1 MKFKYLLASSV
12 VCLAA
17 ATVNAAEVVDWGEL
31 IPDVVYNYD
40 AMIPVQGVFTPS
52 ETGVIRC
59 YSTGDLISPYLEPTH
74 DTPIQST
81 NYYYGDNGVKVR
93 FYDVTAGVP
102 LYFYDFCPLDAGT
115 FRISTGVEPIELV
128 DITPAE
134 DVSALS
140 LSTSYK
146 ASITFNIPVKC
157 TKCVLSV
164 NDASVELTPSIT
176 DSYINIYW
184 YNTILNWYNER
195 KISEGDILTLTLTG
209 IRDAYNSN
217 NRPDF
222 GYGVGKLVLNY
233 TMAAKPAQLV
243 WESGTPASGVPDFLT
258 YYLPGSDEGLV
269 KLLFSEDID
278 PACHPIAEIS
288 YGDPDNLDLGMYFEN
303 PPVSVEGKTV
313 TVDLQGVTRFPEEM
327 IPGLPAQKTIGL
339 RITGIKSADGQYVLT
354 GYASSPYS
362 FGFSYNL
369 KSVVYSI
376 AADWVPAAG
385 SLLNSG
391 EEMEMWVLNGRK
403 IKFDSVDFSYV
414 KDGVPAKVSVPYADL
429 KASVDSGDDM
439 LYNFIAPVIDADVDS
454 DIEVSLGGLICA
466 DGLDH
471 SSDIFVR
478 YKAASSG
485 VEGVLAPEGD
495 NVYYDL
501 TGRRVNVPTKGIY
514 ICNGKK
520 IVVSK

>member
-1 MKFKYLLASSV
+1 MNFKYLLACSV
-12 VCLAA
+12 VCVGAA
-17 ATVNAAEVVDWGEL
+17 NVNAAETVDWGEL
-31 IPDVVYNYD
+31 QPDVVYNYD
-40 AMIPVQGVFTPS
+40 AMVPVQGVFTPS

-81 NYYYGDNGVKVR
+81 DGYYGADGVKVR
-93 FYDVTAGVP
+93 FYEVTAGVP

-115 FRISTGVEPIELV
+115 FRISTGLEPIELV
-128 DITPAE
+128 GVTPAAE
-134 DVSALS
+134 GNKVS
-140 LSTSYK
+140 LSTNYN
-146 ASITFNIPVKC
+146 ASITFNLPIKC
-157 TKCVLSV
+157 TKCVLSI

-176 DSYINIYW
+176 ASYINIYW

-209 IRDAYNSN
+209 IRDVYDSS

-222 GYGVGKLVLNY
+222 GYGKGKLVLNF

-243 WESGTPASGVPDFLT
+243 WESGTPTSGVSDFLT

-269 KLLFSEDID
+269 KLLFNEDLD
-278 PACHPIAEIS
+278 PRCNPVAEIQ
-288 YGDPDNLDLGMYFEN
+288 YGDPDNIELGMYFEY
-303 PPVSVEGKTV
+303 PPVIVDGKTA
-313 TVDLQGVTRFPEEM
+313 TVNLQGVTRFPDQM
-327 IPGLPAQKTIGL
+327 VPGLAAQKNISL

-354 GYASSPYS
+354 GYSSSPYS
-362 FGFSYNL
+362 FGYSYNL

-376 AADWVPAAG
+376 AADWEPAAG
-385 SLLNSG
+385 SFLNSG

-403 IKFDSVDFSYV
+403 IVFDSVDFTYV
-414 KDGVPAKVSVPYADL
+414 KDGAASKVSVPYGDL
-429 KASVDSGDDM
+429 KSTVDSGDDM
-439 LYNFIAPVIDADVDS
+439 LYNFVAPSIDADADS
-454 DIEVSLGGLICA
+454 EITVTLGGLLCA

-478 YKAASSG
+478 YKAATSG
-485 VEGVLAPEGD
+485 VDTIQAADGD
-495 NVYYDL
+495 NVFYDL
-501 TGRRVNVPTKGIY
+501 TGRRVNAPSKGIY

-520 IVVSK
+520 VIVK